1 MAGHSSLVGNAVA
14 FTVLDIFIEA
24 IYDFNEDVQ
33 HCESHGV
40 TDKGTVTGHQYL
52 VLRNR

>member
-1 MAGHSSLVGNAVA
+1 MGAELSKLASG
-14 FTVLDIFIEA
+14 IFNLI
-24 IYDFNEDVQ
+24 DCFNEDVS

-52 VLRNR
+52 VLQKG